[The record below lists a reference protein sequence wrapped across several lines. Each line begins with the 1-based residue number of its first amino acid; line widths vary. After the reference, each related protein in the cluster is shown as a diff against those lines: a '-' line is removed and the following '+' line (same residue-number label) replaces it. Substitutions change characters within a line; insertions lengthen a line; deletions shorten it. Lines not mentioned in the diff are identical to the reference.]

1 MAQAAGADGASR
13 MVGSSRVI
21 EIVGASPSCG
31 AALCDRLCFPREK
44 AQADALRSAL
54 LQARREQFT
63 REGRTEVHV
72 SNGNLPWWWL
82 LFCASICVPF
92 QVTFGILSLVLVPA
106 NVKTLVG
113 DEHKAKYLGSKF
125 PCQRSVRHT
134 RAGER
139 LCA

>member
-1 MAQAAGADGASR
+1 MAALPLAQAAGHVETNFSMMA
-13 MVGSSRVI
+13 GSSRAI
-21 EIVGASPSCG
+21 EVVGVPPSCG

-44 AQADALRSAL
+44 AQADSLRSAL
-54 LQARREQFT
+54 LQAQRQQFAPDSW
-63 REGRTEVHV
+63 REVHV

-113 DEHKAKYLGSKF
+113 DEHKAKYLGSES
-125 PCQRSVRHT
+125 QYYR
-134 RAGER
+134 
-139 LCA
+139 